1 MRELEQLPAKLESLE
16 TQLSAL
22 QEEVSAP
29 DFFTRPHE
37 ETEKVLK
44 TLADKEQELE
54 AAFDRWQELEMMQN
68 GE

>member
-29 DFFTRPHE
+29 DFLLVPMRRR
-37 ETEKVLK
+37 KK
-44 TLADKEQELE
+44 S
-54 AAFDRWQELEMMQN
+54 
-68 GE
+68 

>member
-16 TQLSAL
+16 MQLSAL
-22 QEEVSAP
+22 QEEVSGA

-44 TLADKEQELE
+44 ALADKEQELE
-54 AAFDRWQELEMMQN
+54 TAFDRWQELELMQN

>member
-37 ETEKVLK
+37 ETEKS
-44 TLADKEQELE
+44 
-54 AAFDRWQELEMMQN
+54 
-68 GE
+68 